1 MSSQA
6 NEHLQMEAT
15 LNVPDDTCQP
25 RSPLSPFTALRHAL
39 CLAPA
44 LRCRPGSAPA
54 PCTQAPPRS
63 RAAGPALP
71 SALGKQRVWRFR
83 VYRVG
88 LVGVRAGG
96 MAAFGGPAKP
106 LLSLN
111 PQEDAK
117 FKKEVAQVRRRAT
130 KVSGRRGPDREERW
144 RTGSGCPARAPR
156 PPQACASSG
165 VTQVGTRPQELAGRG
180 FLGRTEK

>member
-1 MSSQA
+1 M
-6 NEHLQMEAT
+6 
-15 LNVPDDTCQP
+15 
-25 RSPLSPFTALRHAL
+25 SPFTALRHAL

-44 LRCRPGSAPA
+44 LRCRPGSAPE

-63 RAAGPALP
+63 RAAGSALP

-130 KVSGRRGPDREERW
+130 KVSGRRGPDREGRW
-144 RTGSGCPARAPR
+144 RTGSGCPTRAPR

-165 VTQVGTRPQELAGRG
+165 VTQVGPRPQELAGRG